1 MIVIFVLSAKTNWFH
16 LCCFLIFSVC
26 VHFSHA
32 SFVSMCVSIVVQH
45 VSVFRLVLCM
55 FPYLSVSSRICRYDE
70 QFSVCYCFPSLF
82 LMFFQVHICSFVLQ
96 IKHVHLYSVHMIFHC
111 SQYVL
116 QDWSI
121 SSPGDFIYPNTFSVI
136 IPSPKCCI
144 AHYHVSTPQRYWLI
158 FEKQHKSPQHSPN
171 SNLNCYC
178 LILQNK

>member
-1 MIVIFVLSAKTNWFH
+1 
-16 LCCFLIFSVC
+16 
-26 VHFSHA
+26 
-32 SFVSMCVSIVVQH
+32 MCVSIVVQH